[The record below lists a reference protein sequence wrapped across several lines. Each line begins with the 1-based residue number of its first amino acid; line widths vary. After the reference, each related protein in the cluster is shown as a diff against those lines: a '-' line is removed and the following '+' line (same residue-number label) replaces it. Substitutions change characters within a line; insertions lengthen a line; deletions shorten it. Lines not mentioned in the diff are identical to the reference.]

1 MSLVFV
7 FVNVFHRCQLIS
19 YIASIFR
26 RTTFTTRPPPG
37 IMAAKVGRKR
47 QRHPYLGLPGTV
59 TCGEVRGW

>member
-26 RTTFTTRPPPG
+26 RTTFTTRPSPG

-47 QRHPYLGLPGTV
+47 QSPIWDYL
-59 TCGEVRGW
+59 EQ